1 MLHST
6 LYTTS
11 LKVTVL
17 NVRGGLA
24 EILICGRSVGRIMSK
39 KGNDTK
45 ARILALE
52 RILMGAQKPLKCD
65 EIIDKLNKQYHI
77 YANRKTIYDD
87 IAVLTCFV
95 NVKHWRHDGYWA
107 EKGE

>member
-1 MLHST
+1 MLIFRTASGAGRGWIG
-6 LYTTS
+6 
-11 LKVTVL
+11 
-17 NVRGGLA
+17 VRKMA
-24 EILICGRSVGRIMSK
+24 NKCS
-39 KGNDTK
+39 DTK

-65 EIIDKLNKQYHI
+65 EIIDRLFKQYHI
-77 YANRKTIYDD
+77 SANRKTIYDD

>member
-1 MLHST
+1 M
-6 LYTTS
+6 
-11 LKVTVL
+11 
-17 NVRGGLA
+17 
-24 EILICGRSVGRIMSK
+24 MSK

-52 RILMGAQKPLKCD
+52 RILMGAKKPLKCD
-65 EIIDKLNKQYHI
+65 EIIEKLNKQYNI
-77 YANRKTIYDD
+77 SANRKTIYDD

-95 NVKHWRHDGYWA
+95 NVKHWRHGGYWA

>member
-1 MLHST
+1 M
-6 LYTTS
+6 
-11 LKVTVL
+11 
-17 NVRGGLA
+17 A
-24 EILICGRSVGRIMSK
+24 EKEYIEREAIE
-39 KGNDTK
+39 K
-45 ARILALE
+45 AFAE
-52 RILMGAQKPLKCD
+52 
-65 EIIDKLNKQYHI
+65 EIRTNYLDD